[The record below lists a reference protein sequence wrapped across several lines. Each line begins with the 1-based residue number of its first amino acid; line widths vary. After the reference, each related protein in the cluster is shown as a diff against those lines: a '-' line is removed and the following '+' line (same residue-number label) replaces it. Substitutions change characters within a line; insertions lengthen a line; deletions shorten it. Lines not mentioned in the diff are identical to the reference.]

1 MKIIVIGAPSLREA
15 VEQSIAE
22 QLDDVKFPLNAT
34 VENRMPRD
42 ISLPEMGLF
51 LRHVCNSEGLS
62 SQVVRVDDLSQ
73 IQRTAASI
81 EQIAE
86 MNNYKT
92 AIIITVGEEVDAD
105 ADADADADPDPNA
118 GSGGGEGGGEDGN
131 TNDPTS
137 ESTDDSTNGES
148 GSGEANTDANK
159 TPNTGTADANANT
172 STGAD
177 TKTNAN
183 ANANANV
190 SPKES
195 KGKTKATKSTKT
207 GG

>member
-1 MKIIVIGAPSLREA
+1 MKIIVIGAPSMQET

-22 QLDDVKFPLNAT
+22 QLDGVEFPLDAL

-42 ISLPEMGLF
+42 IALPEMKGLF
-51 LRHVCNSEGLS
+51 LRHVCNNEGLS
-62 SQVVRVDDLSQ
+62 SQVVRIDDLSQ

-86 MNNYKT
+86 MNKYQT
-92 AIIITVGEEVDAD
+92 AIIITIGDLAETN
-105 ADADADADPDPNA
+105 PDSNA
-118 GSGGGEGGGEDGN
+118 GSGGGEGGGEGGN

-137 ESTDDSTNGES
+137 EPTDDSTNGGS
-148 GSGEANTDANK
+148 GNGEANANADANADASETSK
-159 TPNTGTADANANT
+159 TGTADANANT

-183 ANANANV
+183 V
-190 SPKES
+190 PPKEV
-195 KGKTKATKSTKT
+195 KGKTKATKSTKSE
-207 GG
+207 G

>member
-1 MKIIVIGAPSLREA
+1 MNIIVIGAPSLREA

-22 QLDDVKFPLNAT
+22 QLDGVEFPLDAL

-42 ISLPEMGLF
+42 IALPEMKGLF
-51 LRHVCNSEGLS
+51 LRHVCNNEGLS
-62 SQVVRVDDLSQ
+62 SQVVRIDDLSQ

-86 MNNYKT
+86 MNKYQT
-92 AIIITVGEEVDAD
+92 AIIITIGDLAETN
-105 ADADADADPDPNA
+105 PDSNA
-118 GSGGGEGGGEDGN
+118 GSGGGEGGGEGGN

-137 ESTDDSTNGES
+137 EPTDDSTNGGS
-148 GSGEANTDANK
+148 GNGEANANADANADASETSK
-159 TPNTGTADANANT
+159 TGTADANANT

-183 ANANANV
+183 V
-190 SPKES
+190 SPKEV
-195 KGKTKATKSTKT
+195 KGKTKATKSTKSE
-207 GG
+207 G

>member
-1 MKIIVIGAPSLREA
+1 MKIIVIGAPSMQET

-22 QLDDVKFPLNAT
+22 QLDGVEFPLDAL

-42 ISLPEMGLF
+42 IALPEMKGLF
-51 LRHVCNSEGLS
+51 LRHVCNNEGLS
-62 SQVVRVDDLSQ
+62 SQVVRIDDLSQ

-86 MNNYKT
+86 MNKYQT
-92 AIIITVGEEVDAD
+92 AIIITVGEEAD

-118 GSGGGEGGGEDGN
+118 GSGGGEGGGEGGN

-137 ESTDDSTNGES
+137 ESTDDSTNGGS
-148 GSGEANTDANK
+148 GNGEANANADTSE

-183 ANANANV
+183 V
-190 SPKES
+190 PPKDS
-195 KGKTKATKSTKT
+195 KGKAKATKSTKT